1 MNRFLQNELRIESS
15 SGISGHQLFIQTLH
29 PTAGATRRRPALFWS
44 SIPFRSFVR
53 LTTLG
58 KRGEGTDSSRCDN
71 DKATGMSIA
80 CPALGFFTVLAWPE
94 FLHSFKWTAEA
105 ARLQFGTKAPPQ
117 RDRVFNVCII
127 CNIYMCVCVFTFRDI
142 NVRPTTRR
150 PWSCCILTC
159 TNFKCRWGDRWWT
172 PRPLE
177 INPLQNGGILGAQGI
192 WVVRSNR
199 TSWPVA
205 NWKLSK
211 HIMRSRHIFRINLP
225 TVAICVCAIRAQFNG
240 NLPIRT
246 VCKPKLLETIPW
258 NHNNQRLRDAGENYQ
273 TYVPGSLYVIVFI
286 FISNHNNIITSSSH
300 HLIHYLTIHHHKN
313 KTSNTT
319 SSSHHLI
326 HYIII
331 VIQK

>member
-1 MNRFLQNELRIESS
+1 M
-15 SGISGHQLFIQTLH
+15 
-29 PTAGATRRRPALFWS
+29 
-44 SIPFRSFVR
+44 
-53 LTTLG
+53 
-58 KRGEGTDSSRCDN
+58 
-71 DKATGMSIA
+71 
-80 CPALGFFTVLAWPE
+80 
-94 FLHSFKWTAEA
+94 
-105 ARLQFGTKAPPQ
+105 
-117 RDRVFNVCII
+117 
-127 CNIYMCVCVFTFRDI
+127 
-142 NVRPTTRR
+142 
-150 PWSCCILTC
+150 
-159 TNFKCRWGDRWWT
+159 
-172 PRPLE
+172 
-177 INPLQNGGILGAQGI
+177 
-192 WVVRSNR
+192 VRSNR

-211 HIMRSRHIFRINLP
+211 HTMRSRHIFRINLP

-319 SSSHHLI
+319 SSSHHII